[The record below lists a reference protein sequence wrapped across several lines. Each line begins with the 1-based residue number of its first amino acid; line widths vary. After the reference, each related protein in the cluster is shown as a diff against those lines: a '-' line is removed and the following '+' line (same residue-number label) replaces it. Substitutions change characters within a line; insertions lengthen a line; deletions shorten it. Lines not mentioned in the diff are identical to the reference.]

1 MDNNRIMEYRVLDQ
15 NLAKCDDWLNGGG
28 ESETELFI
36 PTIDERDAAER
47 LLSVLTKEL
56 EGLPVTNSISV
67 LLKSHF
73 EDFLD
78 ALKSDLT
85 TRYEKP
91 SESIRGFQW
100 LFERSLKQDCRSD
113 DVKAKRMIKK
123 LSHTA
128 EMFKAIESWLDSVNP
143 LSLLEAKE
151 ACQVNISA
159 FARFSKEIK
168 DDMPDLS
175 DSTILKLQSAF
186 KDFSDQNEAMQ
197 DVLEQRL
204 KAKALPDQTTDDSI
218 LRLEPEVYADH
229 LLSTHGV
236 LLEEL
241 LNWHEEEIEK
251 TRDNVFSI
259 ASKLKVPEASREM
272 SMANVNDILLKYAG
286 PADSPE
292 EMLRLGNEYIKRTG
306 AACRDYVWLPE
317 EECTVVKISESIKD
331 SYPWGGYGGG
341 CPLRRPL
348 KGEMFLNNY
357 NFKAVTNGWIKMNT
371 VHEAYP
377 GHHVQF
383 VRNIV
388 DPIPETLKRGSR
400 YTPIFEG
407 TPHRSEE
414 LFEFVFPEDP
424 FYPLFVAYRRHH
436 TAVRIKAD
444 LMLRYY
450 GNPIKEVVQ
459 LYCDELDFDRVT
471 ARGQVRAQEYM
482 LGYFTCYYYGYKM
495 LTQWEHEYGFDKK
508 EYTELLFSAARM
520 SMSNFKRFLDLS
532 EADRQSFLKD
542 FASLNQFNED
552 YSEKP
557 IKLD

>member
-1 MDNNRIMEYRVLDQ
+1 MDKKLNLEYRTLDK
-15 NLAKCDDWLNGGG
+15 NLAEFDDWLNGGG

-36 PTIDERDAAER
+36 PTDDRRHAAE
-47 LLSVLTKEL
+47 LQLSNLSEKL
-56 EGLPVTNSISV
+56 ENIPATNAASA

-73 EDFLD
+73 GDFLG
-78 ALKSDLT
+78 ALKSDLQT
-85 TRYEKP
+85 KYENP
-91 SESIRGFQW
+91 SVHIGSFMW
-100 LFERSLKQDCRSD
+100 LFERTLKQDCRSD
-113 DVKAKRMIKK
+113 DVKAKKMLDK

-128 EMFKAIESWLDSVNP
+128 EMFSAIGSWLDSVEP
-143 LSLLEAKE
+143 LYLLEAGKACRANIE
-151 ACQVNISA
+151 AFN
-159 FARFSKEIK
+159 RFGREIK
-168 DDMPDLS
+168 EDMPDLADCTVS
-175 DSTILKLQSAF
+175 QLQTAF
-186 KDFSDQNEAMQ
+186 RDFSRQNESMLAE
-197 DVLEQRL
+197 LEQRL
-204 KAKALPDQTTDDSI
+204 KAAALPDQTTDDSI
-218 LRLEPEVYADH
+218 LQLDPDVYADH
-229 LLSTHGV
+229 LLSQHGV
-236 LLEEL
+236 LLDEL

-251 TRDNVFSI
+251 TRHNVFDI
-259 ASKLKVPEASREM
+259 AAKLKVPEASKAM
-272 SMANVNDILLKYAG
+272 SMSNVNDILLKYAG

-292 EMLRLGNEYIKRTG
+292 EMIKLGNEYIKRTS

-317 EECTVVKISESIKD
+317 ESCTVVTISESIKD

-341 CPLRRPL
+341 CSRRRPL
-348 KGEMFLNNY
+348 KGEMFLNNFNY
-357 NFKAVTNGWIKMNT
+357 KAVTNGWIKMNT

-388 DPIPETLKRGSR
+388 DPIPETLKRGAR

-444 LMLRYY
+444 LMLRYF
-450 GNPIKEVVQ
+450 GNPVKDIVQ

-471 ARGQVRAQEYM
+471 ARGQVRAQENM

-520 SMSNFKRFLDLS
+520 SMSNFKNFLDLP
-532 EADRQSFLKD
+532 ENERQSFLKD

-557 IKLD
+557 IKMD